1 MKKQHHLICIVASL
15 LFWLVGC
22 SAIQIKDIP
31 VSISQAP
38 LENEEISNSEQAES
52 PLEAEDS
59 TSVTITESGDF
70 SEAEQLGFAG
80 ANIGQGGLMAGDG
93 EWVYFRSESDWG
105 LYRARTDGSEQTQ
118 LLPPED
124 YAPSSINVLGGWVY
138 FSNFRDG
145 FSLWRVRTDGSEA
158 EKLVDGYLR
167 TGRRSFILH
176 LQVAG

>member
-1 MKKQHHLICIVASL
+1 MKKQYHLICIVASL

-93 EWVYFRSESDWG
+93 EWVYFRSESD
-105 LYRARTDGSEQTQ
+105 
-118 LLPPED
+118 
-124 YAPSSINVLGGWVY
+124 
-138 FSNFRDG
+138 
-145 FSLWRVRTDGSEA
+145 
-158 EKLVDGYLR
+158 
-167 TGRRSFILH
+167 
-176 LQVAG
+176 

>member
-22 SAIQIKDIP
+22 SAIQIKDVP

-105 LYRARTDGSEQTQ
+105 PLPGAHGRQRADAAAAAGGLCAQQ
-118 LLPPED
+118 HQCAGWLGLFFKLP
-124 YAPSSINVLGGWVY
+124 GWV
-138 FSNFRDG
+138 
-145 FSLWRVRTDGSEA
+145 FSLACAHGW
-158 EKLVDGYLR
+158 K
-167 TGRRSFILH
+167 
-176 LQVAG
+176 